1 MSHAR
6 PFKGHPACQ
15 EPDGGDPCPQ
25 FTDLLNAYDEMRTG
39 KEIAQLRADKAELL
53 AALSGLVDAID
64 VPDNHGAIDYEWH
77 EAFEKS
83 CSLIAKH
90 EAKPCPKP

>member
-53 AALSGLVDAID
+53 AALKDQLRDWSRIS
-64 VPDNHGAIDYEWH
+64 H
-77 EAFEKS
+77 ERTKDEARA
-83 CSLIAKH
+83 LIAKH

>member
-39 KEIAQLRADKAELL
+39 KEIAQLRAEKAELL
-53 AALSGLVDAID
+53 AALDENVNYPSPGCAERARAI
-64 VPDNHGAIDYEWH
+64 
-77 EAFEKS
+77 
-83 CSLIAKH
+83 IAKH